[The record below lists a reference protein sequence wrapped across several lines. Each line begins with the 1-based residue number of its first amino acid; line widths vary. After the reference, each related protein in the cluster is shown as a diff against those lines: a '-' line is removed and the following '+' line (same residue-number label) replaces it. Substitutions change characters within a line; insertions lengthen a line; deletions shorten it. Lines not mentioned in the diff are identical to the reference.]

1 MHNIPNHVH
10 EIPPLTVNIPDHE
23 HDLDYGIYEANKS
36 YSGFIVKVDG
46 NTVAGTSQGAEAL
59 NIIPYLNK
67 DSNGKVTRGMHT
79 MTITPTRAA
88 NQDGLARV
96 TGQIYIQC
104 FVQSR
109 GDYSILNNTSQ
120 Y

>member
-1 MHNIPNHVH
+1 MHNIPDHVH

-67 DSNGKVTRGMHT
+67 DSNGKVTYFHV
-79 MTITPTRAA
+79 P
-88 NQDGLARV
+88 
-96 TGQIYIQC
+96 
-104 FVQSR
+104 
-109 GDYSILNNTSQ
+109 
-120 Y
+120 